1 MKVLLSSIHQK
12 RLHPGL
18 HIADDWANLRQE
30 HILADGFLPRD
41 TCMSAACAVARCLSV
56 LLAVTFVYCI
66 KTSNCF
72 VPDLMAILRRKPLT
86 GESNAGGT
94 KKGDFP
100 PISRF
105 ISETIQEKG
114 IVTMEY

>member
-41 TCMSAACAVARCLSV
+41 TCMSAPV
-56 LLAVTFVYCI
+56 LLRDVCPSCWLSRLCI
-66 KTSNCF
+66 VSKR
-72 VPDLMAILRRKPLT
+72 V
-86 GESNAGGT
+86 
-94 KKGDFP
+94 
-100 PISRF
+100 
-105 ISETIQEKG
+105 
-114 IVTMEY
+114 IVLYQTLWQYYDGNP